1 LLTTPW
7 ARAARLYSE
16 DMFAYAPAPPGFK
29 GYAVAAD
36 GFVGLIST
44 VDAPR
49 LPERLYQAVGLPDA
63 QVADILDVLEEE
75 PQPVSFAV
83 VELIDRE
90 TRTVSITVRGEVL
103 VDLGGTTTTRFQW
116 PEGATWMSGHAAG
129 VESVGIALTGH
140 AGAPATLPIARGA
153 IPATHVTAE
162 LVEGARKAYALPEL
176 TTVVEDTILHDAP
189 SEASAAVT
197 PGGAASA
204 PDRTPVPVSLS
215 EFAEAS
221 GWTLLFPDGKEV
233 EASSRIVVGRKP
245 WRNDPSETSTP
256 YIVAPSPRKEI
267 SGKHLELSVVGDE
280 LHATDLGSTNGTVVL
295 SQDKAPRLLRDS
307 SVVSLRQGD
316 TLDLGEGFRIVVGAR
331 K

>member
-1 LLTTPW
+1 
-7 ARAARLYSE
+7 
-16 DMFAYAPAPPGFK
+16 MFAYAPAPPGFQ

-44 VDAPR
+44 EGAPR
-49 LPERLYQAVGLPDA
+49 LAERLYQAVGLPDA
-63 QVADILDVLEEE
+63 QVADVLDVLEHES
-75 PQPVSFAV
+75 QPVSFAV
-83 VELIDRE
+83 VELLDRD

-116 PEGATWMSGHAAG
+116 PEGATWMSGQAGG

-153 IPATHVTAE
+153 IPASHVTAE
-162 LVEGARKAYALPEL
+162 LVPGARR
-176 TTVVEDTILHDAP
+176 
-189 SEASAAVT
+189 SFAVA
-197 PGGAASA
+197 AASPTSDDAAPAAQAEQDSPATSPVAPA
-204 PDRTPVPVSLS
+204 PDRTPVPVSLADL
-215 EFAEAS
+215 AETG
-221 GWTLLFPDGKEV
+221 GWTLLFPDGNEV
-233 EASSRIVVGRKP
+233 ETTSRIVVGRKP
-245 WRNDPSETSTP
+245 WRTDPSETSTP
-256 YIVAPSPRKEI
+256 YVVAPSPRKEI
-267 SGKHLELSVVGDE
+267 SGKHLELAVVGDE

-295 SQDKAPRLLRDS
+295 SEDKAPRLLRDS